1 MSNTQQWSFVRS
13 NQINFMIKKR
23 SLRIKLSEE
32 DKRKVMVRIPINI
45 LIKNGPILLINFFFN
60 FKVFRIMH

>member
-1 MSNTQQWSFVRS
+1 
-13 NQINFMIKKR
+13 MI
-23 SLRIKLSEE
+23 
-32 DKRKVMVRIPINI
+32 DKRNYKVDLMIIDKRGGRKIMVRIPINI